1 MLQIITNYIVNE
13 QELAKYEETNH
24 KDAFEYLPMAKQKTY
39 MELADGEPVNF
50 LAIKITANNGEE
62 AETELLAN
70 NVSANMKV
78 CSVLGKTFMK
88 YKDEFEVVSI
98 SYKPTKLKSDG
109 ILLHALILT
118 NDGEPLLEYL
128 NRKII
133 YDIKQSLRIQLDYD
147 DKEFAEEYLE
157 DSMEESDNNVVN
169 NLMGNNDLKKEDSQD
184 DIEDNIQTDIYD
196 EKDNVSTELSDSISD
211 RSRES
216 SRELSASAYLEQNNT
231 EEHKDKIIQKESV
244 RENSFHSNTSIQQL
258 PDDSRNHS
266 EDRNIEPIRQIN
278 PFNHLSA
285 QTFRLFQNA
294 LMKNNADSISPTK
307 ENTQTK
313 QRDNDNTDNSNNGG
327 KPNTF
332 KKDLVSE
339 NTQKGKDKHSVNNE
353 NNPKNTDDEQDGKGS
368 LKFIAGIY
376 KNIKDKSDEAIRKQA
391 DFYNE
396 DSDIPFLNRLSEYI
410 PQNDISILEEK
421 DPIYV
426 LHDKDYDVRTTASP
440 KKIKTCFERVIS
452 YFMESER
459 VNMIRTLQGEKEIK
473 SFMEDIKIYVDKN
486 LNLPEEDKDMFMN
499 KCYRAFFSYYVLTP
513 AIDNPDISDIR
524 VLSPDNI
531 NVKVKG
537 SHYTAKG
544 ISFLNEADYN
554 RFIETLLIRNKV
566 KTNSPI
572 IIFTDKDY
580 DKDYILRFNLCL
592 SNINSTEMPYL
603 HIRKVPKKKTTV
615 SDLIKAGMMDEKIAA
630 YILDKIIS
638 AKGIT
643 FSGPSASG
651 KTTAMNAFI
660 DYIPKEKSILCIQES
675 EELFS
680 IVHPN
685 AYFQHMLKDARGNT
699 VIGLSE
705 LGQNGLLCDSGYFII
720 GECKGAEVRDLL
732 RASNTGHKCWCSVHA
747 QNSKETIPRLA
758 DYVKYGSDYS
768 LAEATRMLKDLEVI
782 IYIENFKVTE
792 ISEIA
797 GYDEDKK
804 EIIYNTIY
812 KRNIE
817 KEN

>member
-1 MLQIITNYIVNE
+1 MLQIITNYIVNG

-78 CSVLGKTFMK
+78 CSVLGRTFMK
-88 YKDEFEVVSI
+88 YKDEFDVVSI

-128 NRKII
+128 NRKIV
-133 YDIKQSLRIQLDYD
+133 YDIKQSLGIQLDYD
-147 DKEFAEEYLE
+147 DKEFAEEYL
-157 DSMEESDNNVVN
+157 DDA
-169 NLMGNNDLKKEDSQD
+169 KEDSNNPVQNNSTEKKDNQD
-184 DIEDNIQTDIYD
+184 DAEDDIQIDICDKKNTSDITD
-196 EKDNVSTELSDSISD
+196 SSG
-211 RSRES
+211 ES
-216 SRELSASAYLEQNNT
+216 SASTLLEQNNT
-231 EEHKDKIIQKESV
+231 EECKNEIKHETPVGEDFS
-244 RENSFHSNTSIQQL
+244 HSNTSTQQL
-258 PDDSRNHS
+258 PDDSKNYPENRN
-266 EDRNIEPIRQIN
+266 NEPIRQIN

-294 LMKNNADSISPTK
+294 LTKNNAEPASPEK
-307 ENTQTK
+307 STQIK
-313 QRDNDNTDNSNNGG
+313 QQIKNDTNNNNNDG

-332 KKDLVSE
+332 KKELVNK
-339 NTQKGKDKHSVNNE
+339 NTQKDENEHSVNNE
-353 NNPKNTDDEQDGKGS
+353 GNSKNTDDKQNGKDS
-368 LKFIAGIY
+368 LKFIASIY
-376 KNIKDKSDEAIRKQA
+376 KDITDKSDEAICKQA
-391 DFYNE
+391 DIYNE
-396 DSDIPFLNRLSEYI
+396 DSDVPFLNRLSEYI

-426 LHDKDYDVRTTASP
+426 LHDKDYNVRTTASP

-473 SFMEDIKIYVDKN
+473 NFMEDIKIYVDKN
-486 LNLPEEDKDMFMN
+486 LNLPEEDKDMFMD

-513 AIDNPDISDIR
+513 AIDDPDISDIR
-524 VLSPDNI
+524 VLSPGNI

-544 ISFLNEADYN
+544 ISFLNESDYR
-554 RFIETLLIRNKV
+554 RFIETLLIRNKIR
-566 KTNSPI
+566 TNSPI
-572 IIFTDKDY
+572 IVFTDKDY

-615 SDLIKAGMMDEKIAA
+615 SDLIKAGMMDKKIAA
-630 YILDKIIS
+630 YILDKVIS

-643 FSGPSASG
+643 FSGPSACG
-651 KTTAMNAFI
+651 KTTAINAFI

-680 IVHPN
+680 NVHPN

-699 VIGLSE
+699 IIGLSE

-747 QNSKETIPRLA
+747 QNSKETISRLA

-768 LAEATRMLKDLEVI
+768 LTEATRMLKDLEVI

-792 ISEIA
+792 ISEIV

-804 EIIYNTIY
+804 EIIYKTVY
-812 KRNIE
+812 KRNME